1 MNRTEMIR
9 RRRQMHRRIREV
21 VAERRL
27 GFAAGGRSAETAVDP
42 GPDQSEKALD

>member
-1 MNRTEMIR
+1 MNRSELIR

-27 GFAAGGRSAETAVDP
+27 AISQATRHDREPDTATA
-42 GPDQSEKALD
+42 QKARG